1 LVPNKTKTIAGYQ
14 CKLAQ
19 VKINDTEGGFE
30 NDTLD
35 IWYTEELPRVYWE
48 GFDELRQIPG
58 ATLQITTPTGIEM
71 VAQSVVKSELN
82 DNDFIIPKQYKQID
96 KADSPLEKK

>member
-1 LVPNKTKTIAGYQ
+1 MQIGTSKNKRYRRR
-14 CKLAQ
+14 
-19 VKINDTEGGFE
+19 FE